1 MSRFNRCVLA
11 HALLDGDW
19 DARWVLADLLS
30 ESGDDELAA
39 FARTSRRINLEG
51 DLDLAV
57 RLVPSREAIALGCA
71 MLDRGMTGKGTIR
84 RHAWLLARLAR
95 IRRLV
100 RKKAEPQQLAAEGLA
115 LADYQA
121 VASAGRDDHYLQEAA
136 RSLGLALEHI
146 ETQSAVGLAVTSL
159 ARSVRCNGR
168 SGYLEEL
175 EWQVQRTQQML
186 AKLIDEEQDDLA
198 TEPTDAEFV

>member
-1 MSRFNRCVLA
+1 
-11 HALLDGDW
+11 
-19 DARWVLADLLS
+19 
-30 ESGDDELAA
+30 
-39 FARTSRRINLEG
+39 
-51 DLDLAV
+51 
-57 RLVPSREAIALGCA
+57 

-100 RKKAEPQQLAAEGLA
+100 RKNAEPQQLAAEGRA
-115 LADYQA
+115 LADYQV

-159 ARSVRCNGR
+159 ARSVRSNRR
-168 SGYLEEL
+168 SGHLEEL
-175 EWQVQRTQQML
+175 EWQVQRTQQVL

>member
-1 MSRFNRCVLA
+1 MSRFNCCVLA

-30 ESGDDELAA
+30 ESGDDELAD
-39 FARTSRRINLEG
+39 FARIGRRINREG

-57 RLVPSREAIALGCA
+57 RILPCPEAIALGSA

-100 RKKAEPQQLAAEGLA
+100 RKNAKPEHLAAEGRA
-115 LADYQA
+115 LADYQ
-121 VASAGRDDHYLQEAA
+121 VVTSAGRDDHYLQEAA
-136 RSLGLALEHI
+136 RSLGLALEHV

-159 ARSVRCNGR
+159 ARSVRSHRR

-175 EWQVQRTQQML
+175 EWQVQRTQLLL
-186 AKLIDEEQDDLA
+186 AKLIAAEQVEL
-198 TEPTDAEFV
+198 PAELTGAELV